1 MLNMKRIITTI
12 MILSVYSLSAQVN
25 IGSGY
30 GFNIGDGANLSISGS
45 SITLQDASKLTIAST
60 GKVYINNPITV
71 ASNNINVLGNIEFKN
86 TVSQTLNFNLYCK
99 DLTVGQNL
107 TINPSKEVTV
117 SGTLTNS
124 AGQTGLVIKSD
135 ATGTGSLIHSTASVG
150 ATVERYIPNTGTFHL
165 IGSPVATQSI
175 SPSFTGDFYLWN
187 IPTDWWIEYAESG
200 FSSAN
205 NSSTNFQPGK
215 GYLVDYATLPTTKIF
230 TGNLNQGTI
239 SYSTQLTPFVNPTN
253 DWGYDWNFVSNPYP
267 SALDFNNSGINKSV
281 LEKVLGYDKIYV
293 WNDQIS
299 QYASYSTQ
307 GIGQNGGSQYIPVGQ
322 GYFVK
327 ADIAGSYTVSN
338 TARVHNTQL
347 YMKTNSDIESNILRI
362 SILSNTNN
370 YTDELVLKFGNS
382 LDNQGLQ
389 KRFSPVSTVPSLYS
403 IKYNEKWS
411 IDYLKN
417 TTDNAVVPVGF
428 RAGLDGEHTLSFK
441 GLNNFEQVILE
452 DLKNGVRKT
461 LSVDATYTFSALKSD
476 SPNRFLL
483 HFKSA
488 TNVDDYITSNPQAW
502 ISDNKLVIEN
512 PFTTNTDVQIFDASG
527 RIISNYKAVN
537 GQNSYIFDQT
547 AGIYLVRMTNNG
559 KDYKTKIVKL

>member
-1 MLNMKRIITTI
+1 MKRIITTI

-150 ATVERYIPNTGTFHL
+150 ATVERYISNTGTFHL

-200 FSSAN
+200 FASAN

-239 SYSTQLTPFVNPTN
+239 SYSTQLTSFVNPTN